1 MCRKSAYASGPI
13 STPRMNSP
21 STSDASSA
29 LSAQTKP
36 IAVISGPKLLP
47 GRRHHA

>member
-1 MCRKSAYASGPI
+1 
-13 STPRMNSP
+13 MNRP

-29 LSAQTKP
+29 LRAQTNP

-47 GRRHHA
+47 GRRHQA